1 MQASELGRAGHH
13 GWPRP
18 TELRLWLGW
27 RRHSV
32 PPPRRRLIPT
42 LLCLAAPRAMGVV
55 MVAAAG
61 ASHPAAAD
69 PPCRP
74 GEAVGRLRSL
84 GGCWLLAGC
93 CCCCC
98 CCCCSACSA
107 CCSAQ
112 PSCARA
118 LGRVATHGG
127 DDSCRAGMGGGAAK
141 QQTPGHG
148 APSTAQALDAR
159 RSTLDARRSTL
170 ESHGAQGTGHGKRGR
185 AQGRSALYSAHSLR
199 TCLQEHTDI
208 CIFPA
213 RPTAALCIYTYGYVY
228 IYSCAHAHTHTHARM
243 QACMHVRIHACAR
256 PPTPAR
262 TSPRA
267 RRTRRD

>member
-1 MQASELGRAGHH
+1 
-13 GWPRP
+13 
-18 TELRLWLGW
+18 
-27 RRHSV
+27 
-32 PPPRRRLIPT
+32 
-42 LLCLAAPRAMGVV
+42 MGVV

-141 QQTPGHG
+141 QQTPRHG
-148 APSTAQALDAR
+148 APSTAQTLDAR

-170 ESHGAQGTGHGKRGR
+170 DARVARSTRHRAWETGRGTGQKRSLLGTQPPYVPAR
-185 AQGRSALYSAHSLR
+185 AYRHMHISRSAYSRPVHIHVR
-199 TCLQEHTDI
+199 I
-208 CIFPA
+208 C
-213 RPTAALCIYTYGYVY
+213 VY
-228 IYSCAHAHTHTHARM
+228 IFMRTRTHTHARTH
-243 QACMHVRIHACAR
+243 AGMH
-256 PPTPAR
+256 AR
-262 TSPRA
+262 THTCMPAPTHSSSHGHAPDRGCLVPFLQVLKGFSFPH
-267 RRTRRD
+267 